1 MVGFKIEHCNFGCFR
16 LEVNK
21 LLSFVASFL
30 TFTAIGGF
38 PSFVEDMKVFERER
52 LNGHY
57 GAVAFVISNIISA
70 VHT

>member
-52 LNGHY
+52 LKGIMVLLRLLL
-57 GAVAFVISNIISA
+57 ATQSLLC
-70 VHT
+70 HT